1 MKFLVI
7 LICLVVNHLRS
18 DDCDRLDDSW
28 FFRLRRLTDQALSR
42 FERKRKLPWLVPV
55 ISIYAF
61 LLLALFITLHFVSDV
76 LYGFATM
83 LIHIWVL
90 LVALDRTQPRKLAS
104 AFLVRWRDGDFRAS
118 LHFLQEEGLIAE
130 GLAFKSDAQVF
141 IHFKEQF
148 IYRCFEKIFVM
159 LFSYLLAGAFGVLFA
174 YVSYQLRY
182 SYKESQHAKREKL
195 IDGIILALEW
205 IPVRLLALT
214 FSLVGNFVLC
224 FDKLRPQLLD
234 FSQRSSSADLY
245 VYATC
250 ALSQVA
256 GSGLN
261 IGEPRPIKLDLISKG
276 SDRVI
281 QEGEIEALQALLE
294 RSQTIWLAGL
304 ALVTLV
310 GLQAF

>member
-7 LICLVVNHLRS
+7 LICLAVNHLRS
-18 DDCDRLDDSW
+18 KDFDRLDDSW
-28 FFRLRRLTDQALSR
+28 FFRLRCSTDQALSR
-42 FERKRKLPWLVPV
+42 FEQKRKLPWLVPV
-55 ISIYAF
+55 ISIYAL

-90 LVALDRTQPRKLAS
+90 LIALDKTQPRKLAS
-104 AFLVRWRDGDFRAS
+104 EFLLRWRDRDLQAA
-118 LHFLQEEGLIAE
+118 LHFLQKEGLIKE
-130 GLAFKSDAQVF
+130 ELAFKSDSQIF
-141 IHFKEQF
+141 IYFKEQF

-174 YVSYQLRY
+174 YVSYQLRD
-182 SYKESQHAKREKL
+182 SHQECQHAKRIKL
-195 IDGIILALEW
+195 IGGIILVLEW

-234 FSQRSSSADLY
+234 FSRRSSSADLY
-245 VYATC
+245 LYATY

-256 GSGLN
+256 GFGSK
-261 IGEPRPIKLDLISKG
+261 IGEPRPMKLDMTVKE

-281 QEGEIEALQALLE
+281 QEGEVEALQALLE
-294 RSQTIWLAGL
+294 RSQAIWLAGL

-310 GLQAF
+310 GLHAF